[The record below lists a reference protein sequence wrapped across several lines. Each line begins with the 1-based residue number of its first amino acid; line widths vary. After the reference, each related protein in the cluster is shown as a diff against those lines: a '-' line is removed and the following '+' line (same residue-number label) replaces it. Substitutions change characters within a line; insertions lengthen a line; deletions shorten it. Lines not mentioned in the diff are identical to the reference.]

1 MNGWCH
7 GNLFEYATVVC
18 FVTINWVLADISNS
32 FTADLSRVYKLLL
45 FQLTS
50 RNKRKGN
57 MSRVLQLRCL
67 GCVNA
72 KRADRKWQP
81 TVVT

>member
-7 GNLFEYATVVC
+7 GNLFEYATVFY
-18 FVTINWVLADISNS
+18 FVTINWFLKDISNS

-45 FQLTS
+45 LRLTS
-50 RNKRKGN
+50 PNKRKRT
-57 MSRVLQLRCL
+57 MPSVLQLRCL
-67 GCVNA
+67 GYVNT
-72 KRADRKWQP
+72 KRGDRKWQP